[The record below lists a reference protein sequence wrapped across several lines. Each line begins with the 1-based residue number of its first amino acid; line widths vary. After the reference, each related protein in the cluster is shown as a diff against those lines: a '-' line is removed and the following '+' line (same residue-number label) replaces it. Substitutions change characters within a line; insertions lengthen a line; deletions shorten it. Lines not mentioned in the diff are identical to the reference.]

1 MVLLN
6 LYEDD
11 EEKNTPYRK
20 IIASLKEEQSHEIKK
35 IVNYYDKIIE
45 DGNFNDRIGNI
56 DDNLSNTLLIQINNL
71 MDLNK

>member
-11 EEKNTPYRK
+11 EEKNTPYGK